1 MTRYVSERNTA
12 LQQRDNRVLDL
23 KFPVSVIT
31 MSVMCASLLLRAWPT
46 YAEAEPPSSGPNPW
60 QYGGLVDISY
70 GLNFNFPENHQWR
83 SKETTPRTNEL
94 APNMALGYLHKEPH
108 RAGEW
113 GMELA
118 GQAGYDTD
126 ALVPNEQEGRGR
138 PVPGADVLRH
148 LSRANV
154 SYLAPI
160 GNGLMLTA
168 GLMQGYI
175 NYESFYAKHNFNYTR
190 AYITD
195 YSPNFVFGLGSR
207 YAITHNVDVGFH
219 VMNGFQ
225 FLAHANNLP
234 SYGAELDWRV
244 ARRVVLAQ
252 NVYYGPDQA
261 DTSLRFWR
269 FFSDTQ
275 VRWTGDEVTVALSY
289 DIGTERAT
297 DLPNHERTFW
307 TGAALFTRWDISGPW
322 SVSVR
327 PEWFWDRNGRMT
339 DSRQLI
345 WAVTTTLGY
354 QRHIGRQLWVS
365 RLEYRYDDSTG
376 KEGGFFKDGDVVP
389 GVPRLVSSQHLL
401 LFSLLWAFDS

>member
-1 MTRYVSERNTA
+1 VTP
-12 LQQRDNRVLDL
+12 VLAGI
-23 KFPVSVIT
+23 V
-31 MSVMCASLLLRAWPT
+31 MSAMCASLLVRPWP
-46 YAEAEPPSSGPNPW
+46 ALAGSEGFPNAPSPW
-60 QYGGLVDISY
+60 QYGALADVSY
-70 GLNFNFPENHQWR
+70 GLDFNFPENHQWR
-83 SKETTPRTNEL
+83 RKETTPRTNEF
-94 APNMALGYLHKEPH
+94 APNMVLGYLHKEPH
-108 RAGEW
+108 RFGEW

-126 ALVPNEQEGRGR
+126 ALVPREQEARDR
-138 PVPGADVLRH
+138 PLPGADVLRH

-175 NYESFYAKHNFNYTR
+175 NYESFYAKNNFNYTR

-195 YSPNFVFGLGSR
+195 YSPNFLFGLGSR
-207 YAITHNVDVGFH
+207 YAINPNIDVGFH
-219 VMNGFQ
+219 VINGFQ
-225 FLAHANNLP
+225 HLTHANNLP
-234 SYGAELDWRV
+234 SYGAEVDWRV

-275 VRWTGDEVTVALSY
+275 VQWMGDELTVVLAY

-297 DLPNHERTFW
+297 DLVNHARTFW
-307 TGAALFTRWDISGPW
+307 TGAALFTRWDLSGPW
-322 SVSVR
+322 SLSLR
-327 PEWFWDRNGRMT
+327 PEWFWDPNGRMT
-339 DSRQLI
+339 EARQLI
-345 WAVTTTLGY
+345 WAVTTTLEY
-354 QRHIGRQLWVS
+354 QRHMGRQLWLT

-376 KEGGFFKDGDVVP
+376 KDGGFFRDGDAAP
-389 GVPRLVSSQHLL
+389 GVPRLTRSQHLI

>member
-1 MTRYVSERNTA
+1 MTHGARHVPH
-12 LQQRDNRVLDL
+12 NRFVTVTPVLAGI
-23 KFPVSVIT
+23 V
-31 MSVMCASLLLRAWPT
+31 MSTMCASLLLRPWP
-46 YAEAEPPSSGPNPW
+46 ALAGPEAPPGAPSPW
-60 QYGGLVDISY
+60 QYGALADVSY
-70 GLNFNFPENHQWR
+70 GLDFNFPENHQWR
-83 SKETTPRTNEL
+83 SKETTPRTNEF
-94 APNMALGYLHKEPH
+94 APNMMLGYLHKEPH

-113 GMELA
+113 GMEVA

-126 ALVPNEQEGRGR
+126 ALVPREQEGRDR
-138 PVPGADVLRH
+138 PLPGADVLRH

-175 NYESFYAKHNFNYTR
+175 NYESFYAKNNFNYTR

-195 YSPNFVFGLGSR
+195 YSPNFLFGLGSR
-207 YAITHNVDVGFH
+207 YAINPNIDVGFH
-219 VMNGFQ
+219 VINGFQ
-225 FLAHANNLP
+225 HLAHANNLP
-234 SYGAELDWRV
+234 SYGAEVDWRV

-252 NVYYGPDQA
+252 NVYNGPDQA

-275 VRWTGDEVTVALSY
+275 VQWMGDELTVVLAY

-297 DLPNHERTFW
+297 DLVNHARTFW
-307 TGAALFTRWDISGPW
+307 TGAALFTRWDLSGPW
-322 SVSVR
+322 SLSLR
-327 PEWFWDRNGRMT
+327 PEWFWDPNGRMT
-339 DSRQLI
+339 ESRQLI
-345 WAVTTTLGY
+345 WAVTTTLEY
-354 QRHIGRQLWVS
+354 QRHIGRQLWLT

-376 KEGGFFKDGDVVP
+376 KDGGFFRDGDTAP
-389 GVPRLVSSQHLL
+389 GMPRLARSQHLI